1 MSGSKRWSMLP
12 IIVFAG
18 AAFCIYHARQYASAA
33 PNERTT
39 TAHLVSVYHSVFR
52 SLRFNYYSCSYN
64 FTVNGS
70 LHIGLRDCPQWIV
83 DDATKGGY
91 LGSGTAPAGTDA
103 TVYYDPADPSVNS
116 LLEFNAESQIW
127 YRWTVPWIGL
137 GALIVCFSVFGSL
150 LAANEK
156 KGMAGVVVDARGTV
170 IYPGEIGLG
179 SESVRLPHDGTTTFA
194 PSTKLRELYLEVV
207 NKIHPDRAIN
217 EVDLAL
223 RERLMMEANAAF
235 ERGDAGSLRRVL
247 EEYYGATPSS

>member
-1 MSGSKRWSMLP
+1 MLP

-39 TAHLVSVYHSVFR
+39 TAHVLSVYHSVFR

-91 LGSGTAPAGTDA
+91 LGSGKAPAGTDA

-127 YRWTVPWIGL
+127 YRWTVPWVGL
-137 GALIVCFSVFGSL
+137 GALIVCFPSL
-150 LAANEK
+150 EDCLA
-156 KGMAGVVVDARGTV
+156 GG
-170 IYPGEIGLG
+170 PGPDN
-179 SESVRLPHDGTTTFA
+179 LPH
-194 PSTKLRELYLEVV
+194 
-207 NKIHPDRAIN
+207 
-217 EVDLAL
+217 
-223 RERLMMEANAAF
+223 
-235 ERGDAGSLRRVL
+235 
-247 EEYYGATPSS
+247 